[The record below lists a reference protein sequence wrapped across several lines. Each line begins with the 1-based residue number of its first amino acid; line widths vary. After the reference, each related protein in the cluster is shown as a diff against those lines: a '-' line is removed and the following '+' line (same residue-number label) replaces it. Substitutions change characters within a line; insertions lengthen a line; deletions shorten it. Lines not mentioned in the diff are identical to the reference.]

1 MVKRISI
8 IGGGGT
14 GKTTLSLRLS
24 EIFNLP
30 VYHIDGIKYL
40 PEWHKRSDIERFEIL
55 NKYIQE
61 EKWIIDGNF
70 QKCEKERFTKSD
82 LIIFLDY
89 SFINQLFGV
98 VKRMITN
105 LNKEVVGIPGCKE
118 KINPSFF
125 KFVLKFNKTKRK
137 WYLDLLKT
145 QSNSKV
151 LIFKNKKQLNKYLDT
166 IQKKR

>member
-24 EIFNLP
+24 KIFNLP

-61 EKWIIDGNF
+61 EKWI
-70 QKCEKERFTKSD
+70 T
-82 LIIFLDY
+82 LY
-89 SFINQLFGV
+89 
-98 VKRMITN
+98 
-105 LNKEVVGIPGCKE
+105 
-118 KINPSFF
+118 
-125 KFVLKFNKTKRK
+125 KTKRK

-145 QSNSKV
+145 QNDTKV
-151 LIFKNKKQLNKYLDT
+151 LIFKNRKQLNKYLDT
-166 IQKKR
+166 IQKKRWLICIKIQHQ